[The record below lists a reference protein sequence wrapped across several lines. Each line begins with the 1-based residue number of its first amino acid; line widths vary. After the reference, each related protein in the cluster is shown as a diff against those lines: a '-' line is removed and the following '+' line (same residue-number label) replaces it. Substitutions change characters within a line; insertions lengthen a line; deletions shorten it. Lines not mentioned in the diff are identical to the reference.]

1 MWERLGGMDP
11 LFNPFYW
18 EDIDLS
24 YRAVK
29 AGYALKFEKKS
40 IVHHY
45 HEKGKILTFFSGSL
59 IQELLRN
66 QFVFIWKNMSD
77 IDIIRSHFFW
87 FRTVF
92 AGSISFR
99 SFLILGFFSAFFM
112 FEKC

>member
-1 MWERLGGMDP
+1 MDP

-92 AGSISFR
+92 CRQYFVSIFPYPGLLLGIFHVWR
-99 SFLILGFFSAFFM
+99 SA
-112 FEKC
+112 KK